1 MNEDIRF
8 DTAMQ
13 DMMDQLPAGSLPPA
27 QVTPWRQAMRLVLW
41 GIGLTC
47 LTVQLW
53 HLGEILPLVGG
64 ILMALG
70 FRTLRRENDWLRSCW
85 RLSVALAALRGV
97 FTVAMG
103 TVLLHLAPWM
113 ETAVGWLLGILSWL
127 LYLGLWRGMLA
138 IGRKAGQEK
147 PSARAAGAL
156 VLWYTALMAA
166 TVFAPAIQGLAAWVM
181 LALYLIILRRLTK
194 LTRALDDC
202 GYAVQA
208 APVKWDGR
216 WVAAAYLGLVLAGVL
231 LGQFLGQRLP
241 MDWAVRETPSAQAE
255 AVRDRLEDLGLPRE
269 ILDDL
274 TDADVLSMSGATQVV
289 RTQQSVERVSVD
301 MSPTQPSILF
311 QRAAVLVL
319 GETEDHWAILTYFQY
334 EDGVAPGY
342 TDGIEIAPHM
352 LESGWVDD
360 ELSGFLLCDRADSTY
375 AAPMRDLLVGQWEQT
390 QSDPLSLF
398 TDRWAGSSA
407 NPRVYGQWSVP
418 RQGENVR
425 GYLLYWRDY
434 VPRGGDEQTVFAD
447 LEGFHRRRSPCYP
460 WASALDVRKLYNATE
475 AYWPEQFWIVQDTDG
490 TVYLG

>member
-13 DMMDQLPAGSLPPA
+13 DMMDQLPADSLPPA

-41 GIGLTC
+41 GIGLTS

-53 HLGEILPLVGG
+53 HLGEILPLAGG

-70 FRTLRRENDWLRSCW
+70 FRTLRRENEWLRSCW
-85 RLSVALAALRGV
+85 RLSIALAAVRGF
-97 FTVAMG
+97 FTAATG

-166 TVFAPAIQGLAAWVM
+166 TVFAPAIQGLAAWVV

-269 ILDDL
+269 ILNDL
-274 TDADVLSMSGATQVV
+274 TDADVLSMSGATQAHST
-289 RTQQSVERVSVD
+289 RESVHLSI
-301 MSPTQPSILF
+301 SGPTIHF
-311 QRAAVLVL
+311 WRAAVLVP
-319 GETEDHWAILTYFQY
+319 GEAEEHWAILTYFQY
-334 EDGVAPGY
+334 ADGVSPGY
-342 TDGIEIAPHM
+342 TDGIQILPHKADSIP
-352 LESGWVDD
+352 LD
-360 ELSGFLLCDRADSTY
+360 ENMLSGFLLCDRADGTY
-375 AAPMRDLLVGQWEQT
+375 AAPMQDLLVGQWEQT
-390 QSDPLSLF
+390 QMDTTSQFMELLPAVIPS
-398 TDRWAGSSA
+398 
-407 NPRVYGQWSVP
+407 VYGQWSVP

-425 GYLLYWRDY
+425 GYLLYWRDS
-434 VPRGGDEQTVFAD
+434 VLPVGDEQVVFAD
-447 LEGFHRRRSPCYP
+447 QMWLYRRRSPCYP

-475 AYWPEQFWIVQDTDG
+475 TYWPEQFWIVQDSDG
-490 TVYLG
+490 TVHLG